1 MPCAAHSQ
9 NPEIACQS
17 QDCVLGLCNL
27 EIARHQCTISR
38 SHGTGAQS
46 RDCTIEPFKFPSY
59 IKVRDICNK
68 LLQLRRH
75 LQCQACIL
83 KPPHQGILGS
93 SPTRRNSLPFG
104 LGMGTE
110 RSQTWRAPPFKASP
124 SLKVLNSLPL
134 VSRSHAASPLRS
146 QIMLAQSRDC
156 ANVLRS
162 LKMGCVIS
170 GLAGSFGIL
179 RMRSAISR
187 LRKFLD

>member
-9 NPEIACQS
+9 NPEIACR
-17 QDCVLGLCNL
+17 VLGLFNL
-27 EIARHQCTISR
+27 KIARHQCTILRSR
-38 SHGTGAQS
+38 GTGAQS

-162 LKMGCVIS
+162 LKIGCVIS